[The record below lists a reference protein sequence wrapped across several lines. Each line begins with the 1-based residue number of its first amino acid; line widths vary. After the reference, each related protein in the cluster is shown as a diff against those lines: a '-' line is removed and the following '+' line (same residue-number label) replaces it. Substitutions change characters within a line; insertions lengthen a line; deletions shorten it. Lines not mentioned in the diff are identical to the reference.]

1 MDAFLT
7 FLSRRSLTFFS
18 FYARFMYKFL
28 IFLFSVFFC
37 VSSIFAKQ
45 SKYEDLLKKS
55 SSLSSSQLV
64 ATADEYDK
72 KGRVEE
78 AMVLYMMVLSRDL
91 NTSSTQDIADHVKAN
106 LSAGDIHYGK
116 GNYSNALRF
125 YVTGLKI
132 SESSQ
137 EFPYLA
143 TLYKNIGNV
152 YNMFQDFEKGNA
164 MYVAGLQ
171 EAKRVKDNETIYKLL
186 QNLAGVK
193 VNLGQYAEARQY
205 FEQSLSINHKVTD
218 ESRFMESFLSA
229 LLLKYEGR
237 EKEAILQF
245 KELALMSRHSK
256 LNARYE
262 CSAYS
267 ELARIYNSVNRN
279 DSAIIYLEKCR
290 EVAQSN
296 SILYQYTESLKL
308 LFSLYDSMGNH
319 SKATEVKDR
328 YLYLKDS
335 IYNQRQ
341 FDMAKNQQF
350 LYEMEKTEHEIAQI
364 NEKQAQSA
372 KLISRQRIMLFSIT
386 GAVIVT
392 LFLIWFFYRQNRKL
406 KDSYRNLFDIH
417 NRLSAEQ
424 REARE
429 KHLSL
434 VQQNE
439 FLRNELARFG
449 WKHPDSA
456 DSTPSPDPLRA
467 VADAADAAQTDSES
481 ADTET
486 VDSASDPKYS
496 GSALDQT
503 QKDLLASR
511 ITDVMDTEKPFCS
524 PDLNLSQL
532 SLLVGSNSKYVS
544 QVIND
549 VFKKN
554 FATFVN
560 EYRINLAC
568 DRFANAEEFGNYSIE
583 GIGQSVG
590 FRSGANFTSVFKKI
604 TGISPSVYR
613 KLSCEN
619 RKPGLKKTEKTFI
632 FF

>member
-1 MDAFLT
+1 M
-7 FLSRRSLTFFS
+7 FFS
-18 FYARFMYKFL
+18 F
-28 IFLFSVFFC
+28 
-37 VSSIFAKQ
+37 SSIFANE

-55 SSLSSSQLV
+55 SSLSASKLV
-64 ATADEYDK
+64 ATADDYYN

-78 AMVLYMMVLSRDL
+78 AMVLYMMVISRDL
-91 NTSSTQDIADHVKAN
+91 DSSSTQDVADHVKAN
-106 LSAGDIHYGK
+106 LSAGDILYGK

-132 SESSQ
+132 SESSS

-171 EAKRVKDNETIYKLL
+171 EAKRVKDNETTYKLL

-193 VNLGQYAEARQY
+193 VNLGQYADARQY
-205 FEQSLSINHKVTD
+205 FQQSLSVDHKVTD
-218 ESRFMESFLSA
+218 EGRFMESFLSA

-237 EKEAILQF
+237 EREAILQF
-245 KELALMSRHSK
+245 KDLALMSRHSK

-267 ELARIYNSVNRN
+267 ELGRIYNNLNRN
-279 DSAIIYLEKCR
+279 DSAIYYLEKCR
-290 EVAQSN
+290 EVAQGH

-308 LFSLYDSMGNH
+308 LYTLYDSMGNH
-319 SKATEVKDR
+319 VKATEIKDR
-328 YLYLKDS
+328 YLELKDS

-350 LYEMEKTEHEIAQI
+350 LYEMEKTEHEIAVI
-364 NEKQAQSA
+364 NEKQARSA

-386 GAVIVT
+386 GAVIIT
-392 LFLIWFFYRQNRKL
+392 LFLIYFFYRQNRKL

-424 REARE
+424 REARD

-439 FLRNELARFG
+439 FLRNELARLG
-449 WKHPDSA
+449 WKHPDNNA
-456 DSTPSPDPLRA
+456 NAATDA
-467 VADAADAAQTDSES
+467 VAEKISDNSPTGGDAPGDDVTDAT
-481 ADTET
+481 
-486 VDSASDPKYS
+486 SDPKYS

-503 QKDLLASR
+503 QKDLLAGR
-511 ITDVMDTEKPFCS
+511 ITDVMESQKPFCS

-532 SLLVGSNSKYVS
+532 SQLVGSNSKYVS

-568 DRFANAEEFGNYSIE
+568 DRFANDEEYGNYSIE

-613 KLSCEN
+613 KLSYEN
-619 RKPGLKKTEKTFI
+619 RKPSLKKREKTFI

>member
-1 MDAFLT
+1 MANAD
-7 FLSRRSLTFFS
+7 
-18 FYARFMYKFL
+18 
-28 IFLFSVFFC
+28 
-37 VSSIFAKQ
+37 
-45 SKYEDLLKKS
+45 DLN
-55 SSLSSSQLV
+55 
-64 ATADEYDK
+64 K

-78 AMVLYMMVLSRDL
+78 AMVLYMMVVSRDL
-91 NTSSTQDIADHVKAN
+91 DTSSSQDIADHVKAN

-137 EFPYLA
+137 DFPYLA

-164 MYVAGLQ
+164 MYVSGLQ
-171 EAKRVKDNETIYKLL
+171 EAKRVKDNETMYKLL

-193 VNLGQYAEARQY
+193 VNLGQYADARQY
-205 FEQSLSINHKVTD
+205 FEQSLSVNHKITD
-218 ESRFMESFLSA
+218 ESRFMENFLSA

-245 KELALMSRHSK
+245 KELALLSRHSN

-267 ELARIYNSVNRN
+267 ELGRIYNNVNRN
-279 DSAIIYLEKCR
+279 DSAIYYLEKCR
-290 EVAQSN
+290 EVAQGN

-308 LFSLYDSMGNH
+308 LYTLYDSMGNH
-319 SKATEVKDR
+319 AKATEIKDR
-328 YLYLKDS
+328 YLELKDS

-350 LYEMEKTEHEIAQI
+350 LYEMEKTENEIAQI

-372 KLISRQRIMLFSIT
+372 KLISRQRIMLFGIT

-424 REARE
+424 REARD
-429 KHLSL
+429 KHQSL
-434 VQQNE
+434 VQKNE
-439 FLRNELARFG
+439 FLRNELARLG
-449 WKHPDSA
+449 WKNPEDSTSPSDPVPDSTSSVDSA
-456 DSTPSPDPLRA
+456 DN
-467 VADAADAAQTDSES
+467 VEVTDGSHS
-481 ADTET
+481 
-486 VDSASDPKYS
+486 DSKYS

-503 QKDLLASR
+503 QKDILASR
-511 ITDVMDTEKPFCS
+511 ITDVMESEKPFCS

-532 SLLVGSNSKYVS
+532 SQLVGSNSKYVS

-554 FATFVN
+554 FATLVN

-568 DRFANAEEFGNYSIE
+568 DRFANDEEFGNYSIE

-590 FRSGANFTSVFKKI
+590 FRSGANFTSVFKKF

-613 KLSCEN
+613 KLSYEN
-619 RKPGLKKTEKTFI
+619 RKPGINKAEKTFI